1 MTEPN
6 NLSATSPVASPAAQP
21 IQDKAPKPPGLM
33 PKNIQA
39 WVMLGLAVL
48 MVMIMWLTGGKKS
61 QSVLK
66 SGTPST
72 KTSAPL
78 EVNQAKI
85 ADLQSRIQELQRE
98 QQAALN
104 QQNKFFGAL
113 QADNQTAA
121 PAQVTNPQPG
131 SPPRDDPIQA
141 ERKKR
146 AYLSLFSS
154 NVALSYRKDL
164 PEPPSTPSNQS
175 ELQSQPAQQPTFD
188 RQLSQILQAF
198 PPTPQPSPLTPPVSG
213 STPTRQAGATTAEEA
228 EKKPSESSSKQTSP
242 NPSALNAAEGKNYV
256 IFEGTVLETVL
267 LNRLD
272 GQFNGPVES
281 LITNDVYSHDR
292 QHLLIPS
299 GTKVLGEAKRVDTF
313 GQTRLA
319 VAFHRLIMPD
329 GYSVSLDQFKGM
341 NQIGDTG
348 LRDRVNNHYLKIFG
362 ASLAVGAIGGIAE
375 AGSGGLLTQSGTQSI
390 QAGIG
395 QSLGQ
400 TSQRIL
406 DKFLNILPTATIRE
420 GHRVKI
426 YLSGDLAV
434 PDYANHKMP
443 PDL

>member
-1 MTEPN
+1 MTESVN
-6 NLSATSPVASPAAQP
+6 SQATQP

-33 PKNIQA
+33 PKNVQTWA
-39 WVMLGLAVL
+39 MLGVAVL
-48 MVMIMWLTGGKKS
+48 MVSIMWLTGGKKP
-61 QSVLK
+61 QTLPK
-66 SGTPST
+66 SGTSAVQTP
-72 KTSAPL
+72 APL
-78 EVNQAKI
+78 EVNEGKI
-85 ADLQSRIQELQRE
+85 AELQNRIQELQRE
-98 QQAALN
+98 QQVALN
-104 QQNKFFGAL
+104 QQNKFFGAI
-113 QADNQTAA
+113 QSESQNAT
-121 PAQVTNPQPG
+121 PAQVAGTVQPPQATPA
-131 SPPRDDPIQA
+131 DPIQD

-146 AYLSLFSS
+146 AYVSLFSS

-164 PEPPSTPSNQS
+164 AQPELAPGTASPANNPFG
-175 ELQSQPAQQPTFD
+175 LPGLPAQEPTFNQ
-188 RQLSQILQAF
+188 QLAQILQGL
-198 PPTPQPSPLTPPVSG
+198 PPAPQLIPPPPAASN
-213 STPTRQAGATTAEEA
+213 PPQAGTTTAEDA
-228 EKKPSESSSKQTSP
+228 ERKTSESSSKQTSP
-242 NPSALNAAEGKNYV
+242 NPSALNAADGKSYV
-256 IFEGTVLETVL
+256 IFEGTILETVL

-272 GQFNGPVES
+272 GQFIGPVECLVTS
-281 LITNDVYSHDR
+281 DIYSHDR

-348 LRDRVNNHYLKIFG
+348 LRDQVNNHYLKIFG

-375 AGSGGLLTQSGTQSI
+375 AGSGGVLTQSGTQTI
-390 QAGIG
+390 QQGVG
-395 QSLGQ
+395 ESLGQ

-406 DKFLNILPTATIRE
+406 DKFLNILPTVTIRE

-443 PDL
+443 SDL

>member
-1 MTEPN
+1 MTEPV
-6 NLSATSPVASPAAQP
+6 TSPAAQP

-33 PKNIQA
+33 PKNVQA

-48 MVMIMWLTGGKKS
+48 MVMIMWLTGGKKA
-61 QSVLK
+61 QTAPK
-66 SGTPST
+66 SGTPT
-72 KTSAPL
+72 IQNPAPF

-85 ADLQSRIQELQRE
+85 TEIQTRIQELQRE
-98 QQAALN
+98 QQAAIN
-104 QQNKFFGAL
+104 QQNKLFNAL
-113 QADNQTAA
+113 ASENQTSS
-121 PAQVTNPQPG
+121 PAQVSNPQSG
-131 SPPRDDPIQA
+131 TGAVSDPIRE
-141 ERKKR
+141 ERRKR

-154 NVALSYRKDL
+154 NIALSYRKESPH
-164 PEPPSTPSNQS
+164 PESAPPNNPFG
-175 ELQSQPAQQPTFD
+175 LQSPQPQQPTFD
-188 RQLSQILQAF
+188 QQLAQILQGL
-198 PPTPQPSPLTPPVSG
+198 PPSPQPIAPFAPA
-213 STPTRQAGATTAEEA
+213 STSTTKAATTTAEEA
-228 EKKPSESSSKQTSP
+228 ERKASESSSKQTSP
-242 NPSALNAAEGKNYV
+242 NPSALNTADGKNYV

-272 GQFNGPVES
+272 GQFTGSVECLVS
-281 LITNDVYSHDR
+281 NDIYSHDR
-292 QHLLIPS
+292 QRLLIPS

-348 LRDRVNNHYLKIFG
+348 LRDQVNNHYLKIFG
-362 ASLAVGAIGGIAE
+362 ASLAVGAISGIAE

-390 QAGIG
+390 QAGVG

-406 DKFLNILPTATIRE
+406 DKFLNILPTVTIRE

-426 YLSGDLAV
+426 FLSGDLAV

-443 PDL
+443 SDL

>member
-1 MTEPN
+1 
-6 NLSATSPVASPAAQP
+6 
-21 IQDKAPKPPGLM
+21 
-33 PKNIQA
+33 
-39 WVMLGLAVL
+39 
-48 MVMIMWLTGGKKS
+48 
-61 QSVLK
+61 
-66 SGTPST
+66 
-72 KTSAPL
+72 
-78 EVNQAKI
+78 
-85 ADLQSRIQELQRE
+85 
-98 QQAALN
+98 
-104 QQNKFFGAL
+104 
-113 QADNQTAA
+113 
-121 PAQVTNPQPG
+121 
-131 SPPRDDPIQA
+131 
-141 ERKKR
+141 
-146 AYLSLFSS
+146 
-154 NVALSYRKDL
+154 VALSYRKDL

>member
-1 MTEPN
+1 MTEQI
-6 NLSATSPVASPAAQP
+6 SSTVAQP

-33 PKNIQA
+33 PKNVQA

-48 MVMIMWLTGGKKS
+48 MVTIMWLTGGKKAS
-61 QSVLK
+61 TAQK
-66 SGTPST
+66 SGTPT
-72 KTSAPL
+72 VQNPVPL

-85 ADLQSRIQELQRE
+85 ADLQNRIQELQRE
-98 QQAALN
+98 QQTAIN
-104 QQNKFFGAL
+104 QQNKLFNAL
-113 QADNQTAA
+113 ASENQTSS
-121 PAQVTNPQPG
+121 PAQVSNLQSGTG
-131 SPPRDDPIQA
+131 AASDPIKE

-146 AYLSLFSS
+146 VYLSLFSS

-164 PEPPSTPSNQS
+164 PQS
-175 ELQSQPAQQPTFD
+175 ESASMNNPSGLQSQPAQQAAFD
-188 RQLSQILQAF
+188 QQLSQLLQTL
-198 PPTPQPSPLTPPVSG
+198 PPVPQPMPVVPSASG
-213 STPTRQAGATTAEEA
+213 SARGAGTTAAEEA
-228 EKKPSESSSKQTSP
+228 EKKAFESSSKQHSP
-242 NPSALNAAEGKNYV
+242 NPSALNAADGKNYV

-267 LNRLD
+267 LNRLNGD
-272 GQFNGPVES
+272 LTGPVEC
-281 LITNDVYSHDR
+281 LFANDIYSHDR

-299 GTKVLGEAKRVDTF
+299 GTKVLGEATRVDTF

-348 LRDRVNNHYLKIFG
+348 LRDQVNNHYLKIFG
-362 ASLAVGAIGGIAE
+362 ASLAVGAIGGIAQ

-390 QAGIG
+390 QAGVG

-406 DKFLNILPTATIRE
+406 DKFLNILPTVTIRE
-420 GHRVKI
+420 GHRMKI